1 MQYLCLAAFV
11 RFFSVWLF
19 TTASFLADLL
29 FALHS
34 IYSDGLL
41 CFLSLPSNNTLSP
54 YTISVSDKKLFSQ
67 NHVYYAIIQCAI
79 C

>member
-41 CFLSLPSNNTLSP
+41 CFFVSAFKQHTFTLDYISLR
-54 YTISVSDKKLFSQ
+54 
-67 NHVYYAIIQCAI
+67 
-79 C
+79 